1 MLTTRQANNLLR
13 SITTEADLGFSK
25 VNGVGFVNEFI
36 TDEKEIQKFDLDN
49 VYNACDL
56 GPGNRK
62 WPEARLDGS
71 DIPNLTIDRERN
83 IWLMHPGDVYSYE
96 NSRTGYPEPTGV
108 CVFILHYSGR
118 NYEFRLKQSKN
129 SSRNINTES
138 PRIVIWQLVSF
149 PTEIKENKE
158 KNQLI
163 SVLKEALGVFGILG
177 ARYQMPDTI
186 VRFEF

>member
-1 MLTTRQANNLLR
+1 MSRHITLSMSIVLIKYFSEMNNM
-13 SITTEADLGFSK
+13 S
-25 VNGVGFVNEFI
+25 FVNKFI

-71 DIPNLTIDRERN
+71 DRPNLTIDRERN
-83 IWLMHPGDVYSYE
+83 IWLMHPGSVYSYE

-108 CVFILHYSGR
+108 YVFILHYSGK
-118 NYEFRLKQSKN
+118 NYEFRLKKSKN
-129 SSRNINTES
+129 GSHNFREMPCIL
-138 PRIVIWQLVSF
+138 IWQLVSL
-149 PTEIKENKE
+149 PPEMEGNKE
-158 KNQLI
+158 KNQMI
-163 SVLKEALGVFGILG
+163 SLLKEALEVFGILG
-177 ARYQMPDTI
+177 ARFQVPDTI

>member
-1 MLTTRQANNLLR
+1 M
-13 SITTEADLGFSK
+13 
-25 VNGVGFVNEFI
+25 GFVNEFI

-71 DIPNLTIDRERN
+71 DRPNLTIDRERN

-108 CVFILHYSGR
+108 YVFILHYSGR

-138 PRIVIWQLVSF
+138 PRIVIWQLVSL
-149 PTEIKENKE
+149 PPEIEESRE
-158 KNQLI
+158 KKQLV
-163 SVLKEALGVFGILG
+163 SVLKEALEAFGILG
-177 ARYQMPDTI
+177 ANIQRPNTI

>member
-83 IWLMHPGDVYSYE
+83 IWLMHPGGVYSYE

-138 PRIVIWQLVSF
+138 PRIVIWQLVSL
-149 PTEIKENKE
+149 PPEIEESRE
-158 KNQLI
+158 KKQLV
-163 SVLKEALGVFGILG
+163 SVLKEALEVFGILG
-177 ARYQMPDTI
+177 ANIQRPNTI

>member
-1 MLTTRQANNLLR
+1 MSRHITLSISIVLIKYFSEMNNM
-13 SITTEADLGFSK
+13 S
-25 VNGVGFVNEFI
+25 FVNKFI

-71 DIPNLTIDRERN
+71 DRPNLTIDRERN
-83 IWLMHPGDVYSYE
+83 IWLMHPGVIHSYE
-96 NSRTGYPEPTGV
+96 NSRSGYPEPTGV
-108 CVFILHYSGR
+108 YVFILHYSGK
-118 NYEFRLKQSKN
+118 NYEFRLKCSN
-129 SSRNINTES
+129 DSTCNYRDES

-149 PTEIKENKE
+149 PTEIKENKD
-158 KNQLI
+158 KNQLM